1 MPATDKLKHL
11 VIHTSDSAWGDVT
24 EITKWHIAKGWTTI
38 GYHYVITNPYP
49 TYNDLKK
56 KTPQLAFNGKV
67 CLGRDTDH
75 DGDVDEEIGAHTL
88 GYNTKS
94 IGICLIGKKG
104 VYTDA
109 QILSVIA
116 LCTRLCIK
124 YNIPVANV
132 IGHYES
138 ASGKAEGKT
147 CPDMEMNEFRRKL
160 SVTLKI
166 ATSPIIV

>member
-94 IGICLIGKKG
+94 IGICLIGKKRRI
-104 VYTDA
+104 YRRADSICYRTMHSFMY
-109 QILSVIA
+109 QIQ
-116 LCTRLCIK
+116 
-124 YNIPVANV
+124 
-132 IGHYES
+132 H
-138 ASGKAEGKT
+138 SGSKRHRSLRISK
-147 CPDMEMNEFRRKL
+147 R
-160 SVTLKI
+160 
-166 ATSPIIV
+166 